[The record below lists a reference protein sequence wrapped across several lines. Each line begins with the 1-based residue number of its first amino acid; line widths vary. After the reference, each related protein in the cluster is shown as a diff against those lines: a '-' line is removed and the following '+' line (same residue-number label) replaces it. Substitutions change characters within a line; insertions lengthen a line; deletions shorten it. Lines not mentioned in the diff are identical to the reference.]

1 VNDNELRLVFA
12 ATAVI
17 FFIVANVFMFAFVRL
32 WIQAL
37 LTKTPVSLGEIIR
50 MRLVGCPPELIVRA
64 MIALSQRGVKVSANE
79 MMNCYLAARM
89 RDEPVATATELAELM
104 EEIKRDESPHDVS

>member
-1 VNDNELRLVFA
+1 MNDNELRLAIA
-12 ATAVI
+12 ATSVL
-17 FFIVANVFMFAFVRL
+17 FFIAVNVLMFTYVRL
-32 WIQAL
+32 WIQAI
-37 LTKTPVSLGEIIR
+37 LTKTPVGLEDIIR

-89 RDEPVATATELAELM
+89 RDEPVDTATELAELM
-104 EEIKRDESPHDVS
+104 EEIKRDESPHA